1 MKRPSEPIFI
11 PHRLRHLLL
20 RKTGVLLALM
30 LLAVGLAMV
39 VLSPRAA
46 AADDEAG
53 SATPETPLGLEE
65 QKLLQQLA
73 ARLRIENELLKKEN
87 QQLRRLLL
95 NRGAPTNAVSA
106 RVAEAVPGPGG
117 TGDPEKPFWLSVG
130 GKRHNATCRYFM
142 KTTGKPCNAQE
153 GTACKIC
160 GG

>member
-1 MKRPSEPIFI
+1 M
-11 PHRLRHLLL
+11 
-20 RKTGVLLALM
+20 
-30 LLAVGLAMV
+30 
-39 VLSPRAA
+39 PRAV

-53 SATPETPLGLEE
+53 PAAPETPLGLEE

-106 RVAEAVPGPGG
+106 RVVEAAPGPDG
-117 TGDPEKPFWLSVG
+117 TGDPEKPFWLSAG
-130 GKRHNATCRYFM
+130 GKRHNTTCRYFM